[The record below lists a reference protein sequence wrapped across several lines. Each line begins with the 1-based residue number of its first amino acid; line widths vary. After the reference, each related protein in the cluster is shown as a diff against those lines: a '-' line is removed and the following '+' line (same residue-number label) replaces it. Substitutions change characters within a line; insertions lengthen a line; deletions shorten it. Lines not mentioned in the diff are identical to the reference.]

1 MFGHL
6 LVIFFLLSEI
16 TLRPV
21 SCTADNVLFKIQSFN
36 VEFYKEEKTSTRET
50 KATILSKDLE
60 SLKPLNNLFG

>member
-21 SCTADNVLFKIQSFN
+21 SCTYNVLFKIQSFN